1 MPNVDAQ
8 FSSPDFRAT
17 SKKVRTPDFAGV
29 LQVELGGLEPPTSW
43 VRSSLTQSTKSADLL
58 AVPAVPAQIQGGKSC
73 LGLQGIVGLW
83 STLSAARTS
92 GGAALVAAP
101 SSSEPDRS
109 GEVNLKG

>member
-1 MPNVDAQ
+1 M
-8 FSSPDFRAT
+8 
-17 SKKVRTPDFAGV
+17 
-29 LQVELGGLEPPTSW
+29 ELGGLEPPTSW
-43 VRSSLTQSTKSADLL
+43 VRSSLTQRTKSADLL
-58 AVPAVPAQIQGGKSC
+58 AVPQSRRRSRARSRVLVC
-73 LGLQGIVGLW
+73 RGLSGLW